1 VALTIG
7 NDLIPAG
14 RGYAYGSPNQRSLA
28 MRTAR
33 IAIVALCFS
42 LGLAAQSVRTQ
53 TASLQV
59 RPSPSAVSTAAAP
72 ERPDLDALMFDL
84 QRFTVATDSDIADL
98 DIDRWKTGWRTAWL
112 KSDAHKQQAGQIA
125 TSLQH
130 NLAQAMPGLIS
141 EVQTSRGSVSATF
154 KLYNDLNVVVE
165 SLDSLI
171 EASRA
176 SGRKGESGPLA
187 KDYEAMGR
195 VRQQLSTYIQQT
207 AASLE
212 PRVKLPSS
220 GPHSAPSSSAQLP
233 KRTVID
239 DNAPD
244 RRAKKKTAS
253 LDQ

>member
-1 VALTIG
+1 
-7 NDLIPAG
+7 
-14 RGYAYGSPNQRSLA
+14 
-28 MRTAR
+28 MRTVR
-33 IAIVALCFS
+33 VAIIILCFS
-42 LGLAAQSVRTQ
+42 LGVAAQSVRTQ

-98 DIDRWKTGWRTAWL
+98 DIDRWKSGWRTAWL
-112 KSDAHKQQAGQIA
+112 KSGAHKQQAGQVA
-125 TSLQH
+125 ASLQH
-130 NLAQAMPGLIS
+130 NLADAMPGLIS
-141 EVQTSRGSVSATF
+141 EVQTSRGSVSASF
-154 KLYNDLNVVVE
+154 KLYNDMNVVVE

-171 EASRA
+171 QAA
-176 SGRKGESGPLA
+176 QAYGRKGEAGPLA
-187 KDYEAMGR
+187 NDYQAMGR

-212 PRVKLPSS
+212 PKVKLPSS
-220 GPHSAPSSSAQLP
+220 GPRSAPSSSAQLP
-233 KRTVID
+233 KKIVID

-244 RRAKKKTAS
+244 RRARKKTAS